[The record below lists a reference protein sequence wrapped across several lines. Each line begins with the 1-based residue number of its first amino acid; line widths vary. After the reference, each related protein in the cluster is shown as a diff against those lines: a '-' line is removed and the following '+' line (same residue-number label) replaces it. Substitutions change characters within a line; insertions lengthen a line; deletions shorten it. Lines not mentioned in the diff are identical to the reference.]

1 MHPDVWPG
9 CYADQTKA
17 MVVKEDV
24 MQRSNDQEPD
34 EQPEDRLGRFVNGPG
49 DSIVYGPD
57 GKPSKPGDPIPERR
71 SEPMADE

>member
-1 MHPDVWPG
+1 
-9 CYADQTKA
+9 
-17 MVVKEDV
+17 